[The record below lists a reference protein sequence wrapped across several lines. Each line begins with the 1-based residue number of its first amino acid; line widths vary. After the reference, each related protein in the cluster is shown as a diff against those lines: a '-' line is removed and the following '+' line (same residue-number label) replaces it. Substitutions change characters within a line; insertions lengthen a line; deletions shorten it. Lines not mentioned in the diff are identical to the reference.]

1 MIIFY
6 GYTTFR
12 WISCDFYRLKL
23 MNDHDYQ
30 WDDIAEAV
38 IWHRNN
44 LIKLV

>member
-1 MIIFY
+1 
-6 GYTTFR
+6 
-12 WISCDFYRLKL
+12 

-44 LIKLV
+44 LIKLVYDFFLRFMHI